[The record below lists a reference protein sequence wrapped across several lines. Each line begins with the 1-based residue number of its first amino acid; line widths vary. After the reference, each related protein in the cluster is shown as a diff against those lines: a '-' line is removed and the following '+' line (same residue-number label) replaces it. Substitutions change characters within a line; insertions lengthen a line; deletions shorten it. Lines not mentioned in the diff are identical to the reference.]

1 MNRRCAPRCRS
12 GVASLLALIAVVA
25 LPAAAAAATDETI
38 WYRSLG
44 SEEGLS
50 QHFVTAIAQ
59 DRDGF
64 LWFGTVGGLN
74 RWNGYEFQSFFHDAD
89 DSASLSSSVILALH
103 ADARG
108 RLWVGTLEGL
118 DAFEPEADAFRRY
131 GPLLREEPAARPARV
146 EAIASDAAGRIWFG
160 SFWEGRIHRLDPETG
175 KVRSFDLP
183 PRSAG
188 LVTALGIDRAD
199 RLWVATQAADDAAAT
214 TARDDRIFVY
224 EQCSELGDGDLPAP
238 REPIRLDD
246 GAGKVLTIVED
257 GAGRLWLARKGGILR
272 YDAATGAVA
281 RFGGGPPEP
290 AQLAG
295 RMIRD
300 VALGPT
306 GELWV
311 LTHAVAGVSDRAP
324 HSLLRLD
331 PERLTARE
339 VTLRERV
346 AGPFGDASPDRLAI
360 DRSGVLWIGTNGGG
374 VRYADV
380 SSGGFSLFPGRIGNL
395 PGLSRSFVRAVAP
408 GRDGTLWVGSPHG
421 LDRIERAGGQVRY
434 RRTVEGLPA
443 APSGPSVQALR
454 EDRDEALWIGTSH
467 GLILLNPK
475 TGATRTYRHDA
486 ADPRSLADDWVQVL
500 HEARDGM
507 VWVGTLHGLSRFD
520 PALGAATNYYADPL
534 DSATLP
540 HSEIN
545 ALHTDAGGTLWV
557 GTAAG
562 LARLAPGTDRPRRV
576 ERVAAGADGLGSATV
591 LSFGETVL
599 TPGVLWVGTEQRGLC
614 RLALSDLSVLC
625 FTRRNSAIPD
635 NTVYGILAD
644 QDGRLWLS
652 TKCGLACYDP
662 GEGTFR
668 TYGPERGLQSSEF
681 NARAYALAPD
691 GEMLFGGIGGLTS
704 FYPERITDNPFPP
717 SILITAVR
725 AQDHEATPTTTELV
739 YRRGMPRRTAE
750 IDYRRR
756 DLTFEF
762 VALHYSHPSDN
773 RCLYRLDRYDADWQG
788 PVAERSIRYT
798 NLAPGSYTFRV
809 KALSGHGV
817 PSDEE
822 AVFHVV
828 IRPPFHATAWFR
840 ALAALA
846 LLLAVFGAYRVR
858 VRGLR
863 RRQEELERQVARR
876 TEELQAAL
884 ARLEEQAGRL
894 QELDAAKSRF
904 FANISHELRTPL
916 TLTLGPLR
924 DVREGRHG
932 PIPSE
937 ARAEI
942 ELAIRS
948 ANQQLELVDQLLAL
962 ARLDA
967 GQVEFRPRRL
977 RLDECVRLAAAPFEA
992 LARRQ
997 GTRFDID
1004 LRAGAVHGNFDGEKL
1019 ERIVGNLLGNA
1030 FKFTPPGGSVALR
1043 LSSAPRGW
1051 VQLEVEDTGP
1061 GIPARDLPRVFERF
1075 YRGER
1080 TGSEVPGTGI
1090 GLALVREFVQLHG
1103 GEVRAE
1109 NRPGGGA
1116 RFTVRLPATVP
1127 VPEDEAGDAESVAR
1141 GSGPEPIPA
1150 PPDRP
1155 IEEHGGANRP
1165 TVLVVDDHDDMRAY
1179 LRKHLA
1185 PHFHLLEA
1193 SAGDRGLQLARDEHP
1208 DLVVSDVMM
1217 AGLDGHSLC
1226 RALKANPETDF
1237 IPVILLTAKADPAD
1251 RLEGL
1256 EGGAD
1261 DYLTKPFDPAELLAR
1276 TRNLLRLRERLR
1288 ARAAAPG
1295 ASPAGAPAPAP
1306 PPEDSLPA
1314 RLRRVLG
1321 ESSHDPAFDVPALAA
1336 RLGMSRAQLHRRFPE
1351 ELGATPAE
1359 AIIRF
1364 RLERAAEM
1372 LSRRAG
1378 NIGEIAYAVGF
1389 KNLSHF
1395 VRRFRELYGQT
1406 PAAYA
1411 ASRPE
1416 APDAPA
1422 RR

>member
-1 MNRRCAPRCRS
+1 MSSRHAARRLLR
-12 GVASLLALIAVVA
+12 VASLLALLAVFP
-25 LPAAAAAATDETI
+25 LPAAAATDDTI

-74 RWNGYEFQSFFHDAD
+74 RWNGYEFQSFLYDAD
-89 DSASLSSSVILALH
+89 DPASLGSSVILALH

-118 DAFEPEADAFRRY
+118 DAFEPEANAFRRY
-131 GPLLREEPAARPARV
+131 GPLFREERTARPARV

-160 SFWEGRIHRLDPETG
+160 SFWEGRIHRLDPATG
-175 KVRSFDLP
+175 KVHSFDLP
-183 PRSAG
+183 ARTAG
-188 LVTALGIDRAD
+188 LVTALRIDRAD
-199 RLWVATQAADDAAAT
+199 RLWVATQSSGDAPAT
-214 TARDDRIFVY
+214 SVRDDRVFVY
-224 EQCSELGDGDLPAP
+224 ERCSEIGDGVLPAA
-238 REPIRLDD
+238 REPIDLDD
-246 GAGKVLTIVED
+246 GAGKILTIVED
-257 GAGRLWLARKGGILR
+257 GAGRLWFARKSGILR
-272 YDAATGAVA
+272 YDPATGAVA
-281 RFGGGPPEP
+281 RLGGIPPEP
-290 AQLAG
+290 AEFAG

-300 VALGPT
+300 MAVSPA

-311 LTHAVAGVSDRAP
+311 LTHAAAGERDQEP
-324 HSLLRLD
+324 HLLLRLD
-331 PERLTARE
+331 PDALTARQ
-339 VTLRERV
+339 VTLRDRI

-395 PGLSRSFVRAVAP
+395 PGLSSSFVRAVAP
-408 GRDGTLWVGSPHG
+408 GRDGALWVGSPQG
-421 LDRIERAGGQVRY
+421 LDRIERAGGQARY
-434 RRTVEGLPA
+434 RKVVDGLPA
-443 APSGPSVQALR
+443 APSGPNVQALR
-454 EDRDEALWIGTSH
+454 EDRDGVLWIGTSR

-475 TGATRTYRHDA
+475 TGATRAYRHDA

-500 HEARDGM
+500 HEAPDGT
-507 VWVGTLHGLSRFD
+507 VWIGTLHGLSEFD
-520 PALGAATNYYADPL
+520 AAHGTSSNYHSDPH
-534 DSATLP
+534 DAATLP
-540 HSEIN
+540 SGEIN

-576 ERVAAGADGLGSATV
+576 ERVAYGADGLGSATV
-591 LSFGETVL
+591 LSLGETAL
-599 TPGVLWVGTEQRGLC
+599 IPGVIWIGTEQRGLC
-614 RLALSDLSVLC
+614 RLTLRDQAVVCL
-625 FTRRNSAIPD
+625 TRRNSAIPD

-644 QDGRLWLS
+644 RSGRLWIS
-652 TKCGLACYDP
+652 TKRGLARYDP
-662 GEGTFR
+662 GESAFR
-668 TYGPERGLQSSEF
+668 TYGPERRLQSSEF
-681 NARAYALAPD
+681 NARAFALAPD

-717 SILITAVR
+717 SILITAVH
-725 AQDHEATPTTTELV
+725 AQDREATPTTTELI
-739 YRRGMPRRTAE
+739 YRRGMPQRSAE
-750 IDYRRR
+750 IEYGRR

-762 VALHYSHPSDN
+762 VALHYGHPSDN
-773 RCLYRLDRYDADWQG
+773 RYLYRLDRYDADWQG

-798 NLAPGSYTFRV
+798 NLAPGSYAFRV

-822 AVFHVV
+822 AVFQLV
-828 IRPPFHATAWFR
+828 IRPPFYATAWFR
-840 ALAALA
+840 ALAALT

-863 RRQEELERQVARR
+863 RRQEKLERQVARR

-884 ARLEEQAGRL
+884 ARLEEQARRL

-904 FANISHELRTPL
+904 FANISHEFRTPL

-932 PIPSE
+932 PIPPE

-967 GQVEFRPRRL
+967 GQGEFRPRRL

-997 GTRFDID
+997 RTGFELD
-1004 LRAGAVHGNFDGEKL
+1004 LRVGAVHADCDEEKL

-1030 FKFTPPGGSVALR
+1030 FKFTPAGGHVTLR
-1043 LSSAPRGW
+1043 LSSAPDGW
-1051 VQLEVEDTGP
+1051 TRLDVEDTGP
-1061 GIPARDLPRVFERF
+1061 GIAARDLPHVFERF

-1109 NRPGGGA
+1109 NRPGGGT
-1116 RFTVRLPATVP
+1116 RITVRLPA
-1127 VPEDEAGDAESVAR
+1127 AA
-1141 GSGPEPIPA
+1141 A
-1150 PPDRP
+1150 PPDEAP
-1155 IEEHGGANRP
+1155 GAAERVDNAGPAARAPEAPAEDPGATNRP
-1165 TVLVVDDHDDMRAY
+1165 TVLIVDDHDDLRAY
-1179 LRKHLA
+1179 LGKHLA
-1185 PHFHLLEA
+1185 PHFHLLET

-1226 RALKANPETDF
+1226 RALKSDPETDF

-1251 RLEGL
+1251 RLAGL

-1276 TRNLLRLRERLR
+1276 AWNLLRLRERLR
-1288 ARAAAPG
+1288 ARSAGPVPSSAG
-1295 ASPAGAPAPAP
+1295 ASAPAL

-1314 RLRRVLG
+1314 RLRRVLA

-1336 RLGMSRAQLHRRFPE
+1336 RLGMSRAQLHRRIPE
-1351 ELGATPAE
+1351 ELGSTPAE
-1359 AIIRF
+1359 AIICF

-1378 NIGEIAYAVGF
+1378 NVGEIAYAVGF

-1395 VRRFRELYGQT
+1395 VRRFREQYGQT

-1411 ASRPE
+1411 ASHPE

-1422 RR
+1422 RP